1 MTKYSPEI
9 VKKICSLLEK
19 DSYTIEEVCADICL
33 PEGNRPSGEGTGST
47 PLAAGNRPAF

>member
-1 MTKYSPEI
+1 ML
-9 VKKICSLLEK
+9 KITNRERQETTNTAYK
-19 DSYTIEEVCADICL
+19 DPCADICL

>member
-1 MTKYSPEI
+1 MGRMAADKEI
-9 VKKICSLLEK
+9 IDYKNKFRRDIGQLIRS
-19 DSYTIEEVCADICL
+19 ADICL